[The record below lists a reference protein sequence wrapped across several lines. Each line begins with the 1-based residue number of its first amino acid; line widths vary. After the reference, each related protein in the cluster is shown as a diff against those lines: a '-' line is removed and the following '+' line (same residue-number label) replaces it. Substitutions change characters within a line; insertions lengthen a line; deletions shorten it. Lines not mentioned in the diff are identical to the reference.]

1 MKTLDLRFYSEKQNV
16 TKIDLSDLGDIQ
28 ISEVDKRTLAKVTF
42 NKKDLVCGE
51 VVKFADGTFGIFVPW
66 EEQDIINKLEKHLTK
81 EEIDVFSAVP
91 TTFKEG
97 IFASYKKDKL
107 RAIQVQLY
115 EDDLTAVFCSDV
127 TRVYRQIVPKK
138 IILSDDY
145 DFFGDFVDFIAG
157 WTSEDVVK
165 PNTGYIFRSSN
176 NQLDVDLFNWD
187 VSKVQDVTDMFK
199 SI

>member
-1 MKTLDLRFYSEKQNV
+1 MKTLDLRLYSEKQNV

-42 NKKDLVCGE
+42 NKKDLICGE
-51 VVKFADGTFGIFVPW
+51 VVKFADDTFGIFVPW

-81 EEIDVFSAVP
+81 EEIDVFGAVP
-91 TTFKEG
+91 STFKEG
-97 IFASYKKDKL
+97 IFVYYKKDKL
-107 RAIQVQLY
+107 KAIQVQLY
-115 EDDLTAVFCSDV
+115 EDNLTAVFCPDV

-138 IILSDDY
+138 IMLSDDY
-145 DFFGDFVDFIAG
+145 DFFGHFEEFITG

-165 PNTGYIFRSSN
+165 PNTGYICRSSK
-176 NQLDVDLFNWD
+176 NQLDVDLSNWD
-187 VSKVQDVTDMFK
+187 VSKVQNVTDMFK